1 MDKLIKPIVQ
11 LRIYKGAEKA
21 FNGAGKCLNE
31 NQKVT
36 LLYNSL
42 EWNNYFRYVQASG
55 FGIIEL
61 EACYIDEKQIETPK
75 EISDFVANVF
85 KTPEKELTAG
95 QKQIIEMQKQIDAL
109 TKKDSVLFTCQYQ
122 NNEDLKQFKIILNNM
137 KNNEVIFDYLPV
149 SNGGYVGLTKQKKNK
164 RK

>member
-1 MDKLIKPIVQ
+1 MEKLIKPIVQ
-11 LRIYKGAEKA
+11 LRIYKGAEKV

-42 EWNNYFRYVQASG
+42 EWNNYFKYVQASG

-75 EISDFVANVF
+75 EIADFVANVF
-85 KTPEKELTAG
+85 KTPEKELTAD
-95 QKQIIEMQKQIDAL
+95 QKRIADLEAKIGVL
-109 TKKDSVLFTCQYQ
+109 TKK
-122 NNEDLKQFKIILNNM
+122 EPKEKAP
-137 KNNEVIFDYLPV
+137 KEA
-149 SNGGYVGLTKQKKNK
+149 KE
-164 RK
+164 